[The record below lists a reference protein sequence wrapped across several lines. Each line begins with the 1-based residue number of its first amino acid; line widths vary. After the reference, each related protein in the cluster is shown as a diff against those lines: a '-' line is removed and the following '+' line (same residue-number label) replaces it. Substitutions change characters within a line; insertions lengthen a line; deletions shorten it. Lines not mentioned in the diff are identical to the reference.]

1 MKKMAKTMRI
11 GNFFAAMDKSSRN
24 SPIDASFTSL
34 SHELQTSTSS
44 QGEPIQC
51 MNLCPLS
58 INSDTA
64 TPPIEI
70 ENSISSQ
77 ETPVASLNSPPSSP
91 VAVVLEMSPAIQEA
105 SSVGPFNESDS
116 GHELSSAFSRYDQEF
131 DVSLICRSLST
142 LEIDTIV
149 HKGNT
154 N

>member
-1 MKKMAKTMRI
+1 M
-11 GNFFAAMDKSSRN
+11 
-24 SPIDASFTSL
+24 
-34 SHELQTSTSS
+34 
-44 QGEPIQC
+44 QC